1 MNTIIDP
8 SKIPELER
16 LGDESRQT
24 LTKLNLLKTKL
35 HSIGHDRIYE
45 IGGIMLFTDSIAG
58 NEGTINLDEK
68 FTITAGIGDHVVRT
82 TVEGGVTDDQYREL
96 LDRLYINS
104 GDNLMKD
111 AIYGSL
117 GSSNT
122 IRIFIISDKCCIRAQ
137 YRTSKVIENDSR
149 DDIERMMSIQEDY
162 SDDISHI
169 ADFINEVDRAVKEY
183 AKNKPMY
190 DEQRQQIRQEI
201 DALEQSGT
209 LERDKAQM
217 DELLSGLSD
226 RERHTVEN
234 MAMYA
239 ASLQFL
245 GKASLVL
252 SVLPLLPTVGGI
264 VAIFFVNKYLLY
276 GLFAEQ
282 LTKIRRIAVVA
293 IIINILA
300 MAAEIA
306 IYLFLI
312 KK

>member
-16 LGDESRQT
+16 LGDESYQT
-24 LTKLNLLKTKL
+24 LTKINTLKVKL

-82 TVEGGVTDDQYREL
+82 TVEGGVTDAQYREL

-122 IRIFIISDKCCIRAQ
+122 IRIFIISDKCCICAQ
-137 YRTSKVIENDSR
+137 YGPGPSKEWDNDIIR
-149 DDIERMMSIQEDY
+149 HDY
-162 SDDISHI
+162 SDEIYDIDS
-169 ADFINEVDRAVKEY
+169 FINDVNKAVKEY

-234 MAMYA
+234 MSMYV

-252 SVLPLLPTVGGI
+252 SILPLLPTIGGI
-264 VAIFFVNKYLLY
+264 VAIFFVNKYLPY
-276 GLFAEQ
+276 GLFAKQ
-282 LTKIRRIAVVA
+282 LTKIRRIAVMA

>member
-16 LGDESRQT
+16 LGDESYQT
-24 LTKLNLLKTKL
+24 LTKINTLKVKL

-45 IGGIMLFTDSIAG
+45 IGGIMLFTDSIVG

-137 YRTSKVIENDSR
+137 YGPGPSKEWDNDIIR
-149 DDIERMMSIQEDY
+149 HDY
-162 SDDISHI
+162 SDEIYDIDS
-169 ADFINEVDRAVKEY
+169 FINDVNKAVKEY

-252 SVLPLLPTVGGI
+252 SVLPLLSTIGGI

>member
-16 LGDESRQT
+16 LGDESYQT
-24 LTKLNLLKTKL
+24 LTKINTLKVKL

-137 YRTSKVIENDSR
+137 YAPGPSKEWDNDIIR
-149 DDIERMMSIQEDY
+149 HDY
-162 SDDISHI
+162 SDEIYDIDS
-169 ADFINEVDRAVKEY
+169 FINDVNKAVKEY

-201 DALEQSGT
+201 DTLEQSGT

-217 DELLSGLSD
+217 DELLSGLPD

-252 SVLPLLPTVGGI
+252 SVLPLLSTIGGI

>member
-24 LTKLNLLKTKL
+24 LTKLSLLKTKL
-35 HSIGHDRIYE
+35 HSIGHSRICE
-45 IGGIMLFTDSIAG
+45 ICGIVLFTDSIAG

-137 YRTSKVIENDSR
+137 YGPGPSKEWDNDIIR
-149 DDIERMMSIQEDY
+149 HDY
-162 SDDISHI
+162 SDEIYDIDS
-169 ADFINEVDRAVKEY
+169 FINDVNKAVKEY

-252 SVLPLLPTVGGI
+252 SVLPLLSTVGGI

-282 LTKIRRIAVVA
+282 LTKIRRVAVVA

>member
-16 LGDESRQT
+16 LGDESYQT
-24 LTKLNLLKTKL
+24 LTKINTLKVKL

-45 IGGIMLFTDSIAG
+45 IGGIMLFTDSIMG

-137 YRTSKVIENDSR
+137 YEPGPSKEWDNDIIR
-149 DDIERMMSIQEDY
+149 HDY
-162 SDDISHI
+162 SDEIYDIDS
-169 ADFINEVDRAVKEY
+169 FINDVNKAVKEY

-234 MAMYA
+234 MAMYVS
-239 ASLQFL
+239 SLQFL
-245 GKASLVL
+245 GKASLAL
-252 SVLPLLPTVGGI
+252 SVLPLLSIIGGI
-264 VAIFFVNKYLLY
+264 MAIFFVNKYLLY

-282 LTKIRRIAVVA
+282 LAKVRRIAVMA

-300 MAAEIA
+300 MAAEVA

>member
-16 LGDESRQT
+16 LGDESYQT
-24 LTKLNLLKTKL
+24 LTKINTLKVKL

-111 AIYGSL
+111 AMYGSL

-137 YRTSKVIENDSR
+137 YGPGPSKEWDNDIIR
-149 DDIERMMSIQEDY
+149 HDY
-162 SDDISHI
+162 SDEIYDIDS
-169 ADFINEVDRAVKEY
+169 FINDVNKAVKEY

-252 SVLPLLPTVGGI
+252 SVLPLLSTIGGI

-306 IYLFLI
+306 IYLFLT

>member
-16 LGDESRQT
+16 LGDESYQT
-24 LTKLNLLKTKL
+24 LTKINTLKVKL
-35 HSIGHDRIYE
+35 HSIGHDRIYD

-137 YRTSKVIENDSR
+137 YAPGPSKEWDNDIIR
-149 DDIERMMSIQEDY
+149 HDY
-162 SDDISHI
+162 SDEIYDIDS
-169 ADFINEVDRAVKEY
+169 FINDVNKAVKEY

-245 GKASLVL
+245 GKASLAL
-252 SVLPLLPTVGGI
+252 SVLPLLSTIGGI

>member
-16 LGDESRQT
+16 LGDESYQT
-24 LTKLNLLKTKL
+24 LTKINTLKVKL
-35 HSIGHDRIYE
+35 HSIGHDRIYD

-137 YRTSKVIENDSR
+137 YAPGPSKEWDNDIIR
-149 DDIERMMSIQEDY
+149 HDY
-162 SDDISHI
+162 SDEIYDIDS
-169 ADFINEVDRAVKEY
+169 FINDVNKAVKEY

-252 SVLPLLPTVGGI
+252 SVLPLLSTIGGI

-282 LTKIRRIAVVA
+282 LTKIRRVAVVA

>member
-16 LGDESRQT
+16 LGDESYQT
-24 LTKLNLLKTKL
+24 LTKINTLKVKL
-35 HSIGHDRIYE
+35 HSIGHDRIYD

-137 YRTSKVIENDSR
+137 YAPGPSKEWDNDIIR
-149 DDIERMMSIQEDY
+149 HDY
-162 SDDISHI
+162 SDEIYDIDS
-169 ADFINEVDRAVKEY
+169 FINDVNKAVKEY

-252 SVLPLLPTVGGI
+252 SVLPLLSTIGGI

-282 LTKIRRIAVVA
+282 LAKIRRIAVVA

>member
-16 LGDESRQT
+16 LGDESYQT
-24 LTKLNLLKTKL
+24 LTKINTLKVKL
-35 HSIGHDRIYE
+35 HSIGHDRIYD

-122 IRIFIISDKCCIRAQ
+122 IRIFIISDKCCIHAQ
-137 YRTSKVIENDSR
+137 YGPGPSKEWDNDIIR
-149 DDIERMMSIQEDY
+149 HDYPDEIYDIDS
-162 SDDISHI
+162 
-169 ADFINEVDRAVKEY
+169 FINDVNKAVKEY

-234 MAMYA
+234 MAMYVS
-239 ASLQFL
+239 SLQLL

-252 SVLPLLPTVGGI
+252 SVLPLLSTIGGI

>member
-16 LGDESRQT
+16 LGDESYQT
-24 LTKLNLLKTKL
+24 LTKINTLKVKL
-35 HSIGHDRIYE
+35 HSIGHDRIYD

-58 NEGTINLDEK
+58 NGGAINLDEK

-137 YRTSKVIENDSR
+137 YGPGPSKEWDNDIIR
-149 DDIERMMSIQEDY
+149 HDY
-162 SDDISHI
+162 SDEIYDIDS
-169 ADFINEVDRAVKEY
+169 FINDVNKAVKEY

-252 SVLPLLPTVGGI
+252 SVLPLLSTVGGI

-282 LTKIRRIAVVA
+282 LTKIRRVAVVA

>member
-16 LGDESRQT
+16 LGDESYQT
-24 LTKLNLLKTKL
+24 LTKINTLKVKL
-35 HSIGHDRIYE
+35 HSIGHDRIYD

-137 YRTSKVIENDSR
+137 YAPGPSKEWDNDIIR
-149 DDIERMMSIQEDY
+149 HDY
-162 SDDISHI
+162 SDEIYDIDS
-169 ADFINEVDRAVKEY
+169 FINDVNKAVKEY

-252 SVLPLLPTVGGI
+252 SVLPLLSTIGGI

>member
-8 SKIPELER
+8 IKIPELER
-16 LGDESRQT
+16 LGDESYQT
-24 LTKLNLLKTKL
+24 LTKINTLKVKL
-35 HSIGHDRIYE
+35 HSIGHDRIYD

-137 YRTSKVIENDSR
+137 YAPGPSKEWDNDIIR
-149 DDIERMMSIQEDY
+149 HDY
-162 SDDISHI
+162 SDEIYDIDS
-169 ADFINEVDRAVKEY
+169 FINDVNKAVKEY

-252 SVLPLLPTVGGI
+252 SVLPLLSTIGGI
-264 VAIFFVNKYLLY
+264 VAIFFANKYLLY

>member
-1 MNTIIDP
+1 MGN
-8 SKIPELER
+8 
-16 LGDESRQT
+16 
-24 LTKLNLLKTKL
+24 
-35 HSIGHDRIYE
+35 
-45 IGGIMLFTDSIAG
+45 GGA
-58 NEGTINLDEK
+58 INLDEK
-68 FTITAGIGDHVVRT
+68 FTITAGIGDHVART
-82 TVEGGVTDDQYREL
+82 TVEGGVTDEQYREL
-96 LDRLYINS
+96 LSRIYTNS
-104 GDNLMKD
+104 GNNLVTGALNGYFD
-111 AIYGSL
+111 
-117 GSSNT
+117 SNT
-122 IRIFIISDKCCIRAQ
+122 IRIFVISDKCCVHAQ
-137 YRTSKVIENDSR
+137 YRSSKAIENDDR
-149 DDIERMMSIQEDY
+149 DDIEQKMSLQEDY
-162 SDDISHI
+162 LDDIGHI

-234 MAMYA
+234 MAMYVS
-239 ASLQFL
+239 SLQFL

-282 LTKIRRIAVVA
+282 LTKVRRIAVMA

-300 MAAEIA
+300 MAAEVA

>member
-16 LGDESRQT
+16 LGDESYQT
-24 LTKLNLLKTKL
+24 LTKINTLKVKL

-45 IGGIMLFTDSIAG
+45 IGGIMLFTDSIVG

-137 YRTSKVIENDSR
+137 YGPGPSKEWDNDIIR
-149 DDIERMMSIQEDY
+149 HDY
-162 SDDISHI
+162 SDEIYDIDS
-169 ADFINEVDRAVKEY
+169 FINDVNKAVKEY

-217 DELLSGLSD
+217 DELLSGLLD

-252 SVLPLLPTVGGI
+252 SVLPLLSTIGGI

>member
-1 MNTIIDP
+1 
-8 SKIPELER
+8 
-16 LGDESRQT
+16 
-24 LTKLNLLKTKL
+24 
-35 HSIGHDRIYE
+35 
-45 IGGIMLFTDSIAG
+45 
-58 NEGTINLDEK
+58 
-68 FTITAGIGDHVVRT
+68 
-82 TVEGGVTDDQYREL
+82 
-96 LDRLYINS
+96 
-104 GDNLMKD
+104 MKD

-137 YRTSKVIENDSR
+137 YAPGPSKEWDNDIIR
-149 DDIERMMSIQEDY
+149 HDY
-162 SDDISHI
+162 SDEIYDIDS
-169 ADFINEVDRAVKEY
+169 FINDVNKAVKEY

-245 GKASLVL
+245 GKASLAL
-252 SVLPLLPTVGGI
+252 SVLPLLSTIGGI

>member
-16 LGDESRQT
+16 LGDESYQI
-24 LTKLNLLKTKL
+24 LTKINTLKVKL
-35 HSIGHDRIYE
+35 HSIGHDRIYD

-117 GSSNT
+117 GSSNA

-137 YRTSKVIENDSR
+137 YWPGPSKEWDNDMFR
-149 DDIERMMSIQEDY
+149 HDY
-162 SDDISHI
+162 SDEIYDIDS
-169 ADFINEVDRAVKEY
+169 FINDVNKAVKEY

-252 SVLPLLPTVGGI
+252 SVLPLLSTIGGI

>member
-16 LGDESRQT
+16 LGDESYQT
-24 LTKLNLLKTKL
+24 LTKINTLKVKL
-35 HSIGHDRIYE
+35 HSIGHDRIYD

-137 YRTSKVIENDSR
+137 YAPGPSKEWDNDIIR
-149 DDIERMMSIQEDY
+149 HDY
-162 SDDISHI
+162 SDEIYDIDS
-169 ADFINEVDRAVKEY
+169 FINDVNKAVKEY

-201 DALEQSGT
+201 DTLEQSGT

-217 DELLSGLSD
+217 DELLSGLPD

-252 SVLPLLPTVGGI
+252 SVLPLLSTIGGI

>member
-16 LGDESRQT
+16 LGDESYQT
-24 LTKLNLLKTKL
+24 LTKINTLKVKL

-137 YRTSKVIENDSR
+137 YEPGPSKEWDNDIIR
-149 DDIERMMSIQEDY
+149 HDY
-162 SDDISHI
+162 SDEIYDIDS
-169 ADFINEVDRAVKEY
+169 FINDVNKAVQEY

-252 SVLPLLPTVGGI
+252 SVLPLLSTVGGI

-282 LTKIRRIAVVA
+282 LTKVRRIAVMA

-300 MAAEIA
+300 MAAEVA

>member
-16 LGDESRQT
+16 LGDESYQT
-24 LTKLNLLKTKL
+24 LTKINTLKVKL
-35 HSIGHDRIYE
+35 HSIGHDRIYD

-137 YRTSKVIENDSR
+137 YAPGPSKEWDNDIIR
-149 DDIERMMSIQEDY
+149 HDY
-162 SDDISHI
+162 SDEIYDIDS
-169 ADFINEVDRAVKEY
+169 FINDVNKAVKEY

-252 SVLPLLPTVGGI
+252 SVLPLLSTIGGI
-264 VAIFFVNKYLLY
+264 VAIFFVNKYLFY

>member
-16 LGDESRQT
+16 LGDESYQT
-24 LTKLNLLKTKL
+24 LTKINTLKVKL

-137 YRTSKVIENDSR
+137 YGPGPSKEWDNDIIR
-149 DDIERMMSIQEDY
+149 HDY
-162 SDDISHI
+162 SDEIYDIDS
-169 ADFINEVDRAVKEY
+169 FINDVNKAVKEY

-252 SVLPLLPTVGGI
+252 SVLPLLSTVGGI

-282 LTKIRRIAVVA
+282 LTKIRRVAVVA

>member
-16 LGDESRQT
+16 LGDESYQT
-24 LTKLNLLKTKL
+24 LTKINTLKVKL
-35 HSIGHDRIYE
+35 HSIGHDRIYD

-137 YRTSKVIENDSR
+137 YGPGPSKEWDNDIIR
-149 DDIERMMSIQEDY
+149 HDY
-162 SDDISHI
+162 SDEIYDIDS
-169 ADFINEVDRAVKEY
+169 FINDVNKAVKEY

-252 SVLPLLPTVGGI
+252 SVLPLLSTVGGI

-282 LTKIRRIAVVA
+282 LTKIRRVAVVA

>member
-1 MNTIIDP
+1 
-8 SKIPELER
+8 
-16 LGDESRQT
+16 
-24 LTKLNLLKTKL
+24 
-35 HSIGHDRIYE
+35 
-45 IGGIMLFTDSIAG
+45 MLFTDSIAG

-68 FTITAGIGDHVVRT
+68 FTITAGIGDHVVKT

-137 YRTSKVIENDSR
+137 YAPGPSKEWDNDIIR
-149 DDIERMMSIQEDY
+149 HDY
-162 SDDISHI
+162 SDEIYDIDS
-169 ADFINEVDRAVKEY
+169 FINDVNKAVKEY
-183 AKNKPMY
+183 AKDKPMY

-252 SVLPLLPTVGGI
+252 SVLPLLSTIGGI
-264 VAIFFVNKYLLY
+264 AAIFFVNKYLLY

>member
-16 LGDESRQT
+16 LGDESYQT
-24 LTKLNLLKTKL
+24 LTKINTLKVKL
-35 HSIGHDRIYE
+35 HSIGHDRIYD

-137 YRTSKVIENDSR
+137 YAPGPSKEWDNDIIR
-149 DDIERMMSIQEDY
+149 HDY
-162 SDDISHI
+162 SDEIYDIDS
-169 ADFINEVDRAVKEY
+169 FINDVNKAVKEY

-252 SVLPLLPTVGGI
+252 SVLPLLSTIGGI
-264 VAIFFVNKYLLY
+264 VAIFFANKYLLY

>member
-16 LGDESRQT
+16 LGDESYQT
-24 LTKLNLLKTKL
+24 LTKVNTLKVKL

-137 YRTSKVIENDSR
+137 YGPGPSKEWDNDIIR
-149 DDIERMMSIQEDY
+149 HDY
-162 SDDISHI
+162 SDEIYDIDS
-169 ADFINEVDRAVKEY
+169 FINDVNKAVKEY

-217 DELLSGLSD
+217 DELLSGLPD

-252 SVLPLLPTVGGI
+252 SVLPLLSTIGGI

>member
-16 LGDESRQT
+16 LGDESYQT
-24 LTKLNLLKTKL
+24 LTKINTLKVKL

-137 YRTSKVIENDSR
+137 YGPGPSKEWDNDIIR
-149 DDIERMMSIQEDY
+149 HDY
-162 SDDISHI
+162 SDEIYDIDS
-169 ADFINEVDRAVKEY
+169 FINDVNKAVKEY

-252 SVLPLLPTVGGI
+252 SVLPLLSTIGGI

>member
-16 LGDESRQT
+16 LGDESYQT
-24 LTKLNLLKTKL
+24 LTKINTLKVKL
-35 HSIGHDRIYE
+35 HSIGHDRIYD

-137 YRTSKVIENDSR
+137 YGPGPSKEWDNDIIR
-149 DDIERMMSIQEDY
+149 HDY
-162 SDDISHI
+162 SDEIYDIDS
-169 ADFINEVDRAVKEY
+169 FINDVNKAVKEY

-234 MAMYA
+234 MAMYVS
-239 ASLQFL
+239 SLQFL

-252 SVLPLLPTVGGI
+252 SVLPLLSTIGGI

-282 LTKIRRIAVVA
+282 LAKVRRIAVMA

>member
-16 LGDESRQT
+16 LGDESYQT
-24 LTKLNLLKTKL
+24 LTKINTLKVKL
-35 HSIGHDRIYE
+35 HSIGHDRIYD

-137 YRTSKVIENDSR
+137 YAPGPSKEWDNDIIR
-149 DDIERMMSIQEDY
+149 HDY
-162 SDDISHI
+162 SDEIYDIDS
-169 ADFINEVDRAVKEY
+169 FINDVNKAVKEY

-201 DALEQSGT
+201 DALERSGT

-252 SVLPLLPTVGGI
+252 SVLPLLSTIGGI

>member
-16 LGDESRQT
+16 LGDESYQT
-24 LTKLNLLKTKL
+24 LTKINTLKVKL
-35 HSIGHDRIYE
+35 HSIGHDRIYD

-137 YRTSKVIENDSR
+137 YGPGPSKEWDNDIIR
-149 DDIERMMSIQEDY
+149 HDY
-162 SDDISHI
+162 SDEIYDIDS
-169 ADFINEVDRAVKEY
+169 FINDVNKAVKEY

-252 SVLPLLPTVGGI
+252 SVLPLLSTIGGI

-282 LTKIRRIAVVA
+282 LTKIRRVAVVA

>member
-16 LGDESRQT
+16 LGDESYQT
-24 LTKLNLLKTKL
+24 LTKVNTLKVKL

-137 YRTSKVIENDSR
+137 YGPGPSKEWDNDIIR
-149 DDIERMMSIQEDY
+149 HDY
-162 SDDISHI
+162 SDEIYDIDS
-169 ADFINEVDRAVKEY
+169 FINDVNKAVKEY

-252 SVLPLLPTVGGI
+252 SVLPLLSTVGGI

-282 LTKIRRIAVVA
+282 LTKIRRVAVVA

>member
-16 LGDESRQT
+16 LGDESYQT
-24 LTKLNLLKTKL
+24 LTKINTLKVKL

-45 IGGIMLFTDSIAG
+45 IGGIMLFTDSIVG

-137 YRTSKVIENDSR
+137 YGPGPSKEWDNDIIR
-149 DDIERMMSIQEDY
+149 HDY
-162 SDDISHI
+162 SDEIYDIDS
-169 ADFINEVDRAVKEY
+169 FINDVNKAVKEY

-252 SVLPLLPTVGGI
+252 SVLPLLSTIGGI

-282 LTKIRRIAVVA
+282 LTKVRRIAVVA

-300 MAAEIA
+300 MAAEVA

>member
-16 LGDESRQT
+16 LGDESYQT
-24 LTKLNLLKTKL
+24 LTKINTLKVKL
-35 HSIGHDRIYE
+35 HSIGHDRIYD

-68 FTITAGIGDHVVRT
+68 FTITAGIGDHVART
-82 TVEGGVTDDQYREL
+82 TVEGGVTDEQYREL
-96 LDRLYINS
+96 LSRIYINS
-104 GDNLMKD
+104 GNNLVTGALNGYFD
-111 AIYGSL
+111 
-117 GSSNT
+117 SNT
-122 IRIFIISDKCCIRAQ
+122 IRIFIISDKCCIHTQ

-245 GKASLVL
+245 GKASLAL
-252 SVLPLLPTVGGI
+252 SVLPLLSTIGGI

>member
-16 LGDESRQT
+16 LGDESYQT
-24 LTKLNLLKTKL
+24 LTKINTLKVKL

-137 YRTSKVIENDSR
+137 YGPGPSKEWDNDIIR
-149 DDIERMMSIQEDY
+149 HDY
-162 SDDISHI
+162 SDEIYDIDS
-169 ADFINEVDRAVKEY
+169 FINDVNKAVKEY

-234 MAMYA
+234 MSMYV

-252 SVLPLLPTVGGI
+252 SILPLLSTIGGI
-264 VAIFFVNKYLLY
+264 VAIFFVNKYIPY
-276 GLFAEQ
+276 GLFSKQ
-282 LTKIRRIAVVA
+282 LTKIRRIAVMA

-300 MAAEIA
+300 MAAEVA

>member
-16 LGDESRQT
+16 LGDESYQT
-24 LTKLNLLKTKL
+24 LTKINTLKVKL
-35 HSIGHDRIYE
+35 HSIGHDRIYD

-137 YRTSKVIENDSR
+137 YAPGPSKEWDNDIIR
-149 DDIERMMSIQEDY
+149 HDY
-162 SDDISHI
+162 SDEIYDIDS
-169 ADFINEVDRAVKEY
+169 FINDVNKAVKEY

-234 MAMYA
+234 MSMYV

-252 SVLPLLPTVGGI
+252 SILPLLSTIGGI
-264 VAIFFVNKYLLY
+264 VAIFFVNKYIPY
-276 GLFAEQ
+276 GLFSKQ
-282 LTKIRRIAVVA
+282 LTKIRRIAVMA

-300 MAAEIA
+300 MAAEVA

>member
-16 LGDESRQT
+16 LGDESYQT
-24 LTKLNLLKTKL
+24 LTKNNTLKVKL
-35 HSIGHDRIYE
+35 HSIGHSRICG
-45 IGGIMLFTDSIAG
+45 IGDAVLFTDSIMG
-58 NEGTINLDEK
+58 NGGVINLDEK
-68 FTITAGIGDHVVRT
+68 FTITAGIGDHVART
-82 TVEGGVTDDQYREL
+82 TVEGGVTDEQYREL
-96 LDRLYINS
+96 LSRIYINS
-104 GDNLMKD
+104 GNNLVTGALNGYFD
-111 AIYGSL
+111 
-117 GSSNT
+117 SNT
-122 IRIFIISDKCCIRAQ
+122 IRIFIISDKCCIHTQ

-234 MAMYA
+234 MAMYVS
-239 ASLQFL
+239 SLQFL

-252 SVLPLLPTVGGI
+252 SVLPLLSTIGGI

-282 LTKIRRIAVVA
+282 LAKVRRIAVVA

-300 MAAEIA
+300 MAAEVA

>member
-16 LGDESRQT
+16 LGDESYQT
-24 LTKLNLLKTKL
+24 LTKINTLKVKL
-35 HSIGHDRIYE
+35 HSIGHDRIYD

-137 YRTSKVIENDSR
+137 YAPGPSKEWDNDIIR
-149 DDIERMMSIQEDY
+149 HDY
-162 SDDISHI
+162 SDEIYDIDS
-169 ADFINEVDRAVKEY
+169 FINDVNKAVKEY

-252 SVLPLLPTVGGI
+252 SVLPLLSTIGGI

-282 LTKIRRIAVVA
+282 LTKIRSVAVVA

-300 MAAEIA
+300 MAAEVA